1 MQLPHNPFKKALIEG
16 RAPIGLWASLPSPYA
31 VEVIAGAGFDWLL
44 IDTEH
49 TPADIETVLAELQAV
64 AGYPSH
70 PVVRL
75 PWNDFVAVKRYLDI
89 GALTLM
95 IPQIGNA
102 DEARAAVAAMRYP
115 PGGVR
120 GVGGTTRATR
130 FGRVDDYA
138 RRAEE
143 ELCLLV
149 QVETREALDEIEAIA
164 AVDGVDGIFI
174 GPADLHASF
183 GHVGERANPAV
194 MARIDDGIRRI
205 RAAGKAPGILTS
217 NEADARRWLALG
229 AQFVAVGSDVGLL
242 ARSADALAARF
253 RT

>member
-1 MQLPHNPFKKALIEG
+1 MQLPHNPFKKALAEG

-49 TPADIETVLAELQAV
+49 TPADIETVLAELQA
-64 AGYPSH
+64 ASAYGSH

-95 IPQIGNA
+95 IPQIA
-102 DEARAAVAAMRYP
+102 DAKEARAAVEAMRYP
-115 PGGVR
+115 PRGIR

-130 FGRVDDYA
+130 FGRVADYA
-138 RRAEE
+138 RHAEE
-143 ELCLLV
+143 QLCLLV
-149 QVETREALDEIEAIA
+149 QVETREALDQIEAIA

-183 GHVGERANPAV
+183 GFVGERANPEV

-217 NEADARRWLALG
+217 SEPDAKHWLALG

-242 ARSADALAARF
+242 ARSADALIARF
-253 RT
+253 RP

>member
-138 RRAEE
+138 RRA
-143 ELCLLV
+143 V
-149 QVETREALDEIEAIA
+149 R
-164 AVDGVDGIFI
+164 
-174 GPADLHASF
+174 
-183 GHVGERANPAV
+183 
-194 MARIDDGIRRI
+194 RIDDCASG
-205 RAAGKAPGILTS
+205 
-217 NEADARRWLALG
+217 AR
-229 AQFVAVGSDVGLL
+229 
-242 ARSADALAARF
+242 
-253 RT
+253 